1 MNPLTAASFMS
12 SVAGGDSAPVG
23 SSATAIARAGDG
35 DMTFGGGKNQT
46 VLVISAVAAFAL
58 VAVLL
63 LKKK

>member
-12 SVAGGDSAPVG
+12 SVAGGDSDPVG

-35 DMTFGGGKNQT
+35 AMTFGGGKNQT
-46 VLVISAVAAFAL
+46 VLVVAAVAAFAL
-58 VAVLL
+58 VAVLM